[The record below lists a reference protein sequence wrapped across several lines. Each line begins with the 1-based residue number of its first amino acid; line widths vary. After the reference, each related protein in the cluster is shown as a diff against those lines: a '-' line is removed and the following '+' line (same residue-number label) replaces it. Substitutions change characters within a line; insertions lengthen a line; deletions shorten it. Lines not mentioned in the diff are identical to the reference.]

1 MIAATGFDKRNVAV
15 LGLGKS
21 GLATVRALEAGGA
34 NVFAWD
40 DSEAKRSEAKLA
52 GFRLSDPNGWDWTTF
67 SALILSP
74 GIPLTH
80 PVPHEAVGKAR
91 AANVEVIGDVELFQ
105 RAVNAAGKDTRVV
118 AITGTNGKSTTTALI
133 GHMVRR
139 CGGDAQVGGNIGRAV
154 LDLDAPEKG
163 IVYVVEVSSYQID
176 LAPGLA
182 PDIAVLLNI
191 TPDHID
197 RHGTLEHYADV
208 KARIFAR
215 QGVGDTAV
223 IGVDDAM
230 TSKICTQEVA
240 RRAETV
246 VPVSIGKA
254 LSRGVYV
261 LDGVIYD
268 STGTQAAKVGD
279 LREIK
284 TLAGAH
290 NWQNAAAAYAACKM
304 VGIAPHA
311 VMACINSYPG
321 LVHRQEPVEI
331 VDGVGFVNDSK
342 ATNGEAAARALACY
356 DDIYWIIG
364 GRPKEGGLKACA
376 PYYERIRKAYL
387 IGEAA
392 MQFSHE
398 LDGEVPF
405 TISGDLETATKAAF
419 EDARKAGLPE
429 AVVLLSPA
437 CASFDQFT
445 SFEERGDLFRDIV
458 EALPGD
464 HMDPFEE
471 PGVFPG
477 AAKPEGAL

>member
-290 NWQNAAAAYAACKM
+290 NWQNAAAAYATGRALDYQRER
-304 VGIAPHA
+304 ILAA
-311 VMACINSYPG
+311 FESFPG
-321 LVHRQEPVEI
+321 LAHRMEI
-331 VDGVGFVNDSK
+331 VGEADGVRFVNDSK
-342 ATNGEAAARALACY
+342 ATNADAASKALATY
-356 DDIYWIIG
+356 DNIYWIIG
-364 GRPKEGGLKACA
+364 GKAKEGGIASLEPWFAK
-376 PYYERIRKAYL
+376 IRRAYL
-387 IGEAA
+387 IGDAARSFAETLKGKVEAVHCGTLDRAVEAA
-392 MQFSHE
+392 ARDAAA
-398 LDGEVPF
+398 DG
-405 TISGDLETATKAAF
+405 AAL
-419 EDARKAGLPE
+419 K
-429 AVVLLSPA
+429 VVLLSPA
-437 CASFDQFT
+437 CASFDQFS
-445 SFEERGDLFRDIV
+445 SFEERGDVFRAAV
-458 EALPGD
+458 QERLKVKG
-464 HMDPFEE
+464 
-471 PGVFPG
+471 G
-477 AAKPEGAL
+477 ATA

>member
-1 MIAATGFDKRNVAV
+1 MIAATGFEKRNVAV

-40 DSEAKRSEAKLA
+40 DAEAKRAEATMA
-52 GFRLSDPNGWDWTTF
+52 GVRLSDPKGWDWKSL
-67 SALILSP
+67 SALLLSP

-80 PVPHEAVGKAR
+80 PEPHEAVKKAR
-91 AANVEVIGDVELFQ
+91 ASNVEVIGDVELFQ
-105 RAVNAAGKDTRVV
+105 RAVNASGREASVI

-163 IVYVVEVSSYQID
+163 MVYVVEVSSYQID

-197 RHGTLEHYADV
+197 RHGTVGHYADV

-215 QGVGDTAV
+215 QVAGDTAV

-230 TSKICTQEVA
+230 TSEICTRQIA

-246 VPVSIGKA
+246 VPISIGKA

-261 LDGVIYD
+261 LDGIIYD
-268 STGTQAAKVGD
+268 STGTQTAKAGD

-290 NWQNAAAAYAACKM
+290 NWQNAAAAYAA
-304 VGIAPHA
+304 GRALGYQRERIFAA
-311 VMACINSYPG
+311 FESFPG
-321 LVHRQEPVEI
+321 LAHRMEI
-331 VDGVGFVNDSK
+331 VGEADGVRFVNDSK
-342 ATNGEAAARALACY
+342 ATNADAASKALATY
-356 DDIYWIIG
+356 DNIYWIIG
-364 GRPKEGGLKACA
+364 GKAKEGGIASLEPWFPK
-376 PYYERIRKAYL
+376 IRRAYL
-387 IGEAA
+387 IGDAARAFAETLKGKVEAVHCGTLDRAVEAA
-392 MQFSHE
+392 ARDASADKAE
-398 LDGEVPF
+398 L
-405 TISGDLETATKAAF
+405 K
-419 EDARKAGLPE
+419 
-429 AVVLLSPA
+429 VVLLSPA

-445 SFEERGDLFRDIV
+445 SFEERGDVFRAAV
-458 EALPGD
+458 QERLKVKG
-464 HMDPFEE
+464 
-471 PGVFPG
+471 G
-477 AAKPEGAL
+477 AAA